1 MNGGMSTELWPAL
14 RVADWADTRDT
25 LHMWTQIVGKIRM
38 ASEPMINHWWQV
50 PLYVSARGLTTSSM
64 PYPRGAFDM
73 EFDFVEHRL
82 DLRAS
87 TGGQRSVPLASRPV
101 ADFYAETMAA
111 LGELG
116 VDVTIRTTPTEVVRA
131 IPFEK
136 GRTAPPHP
144 GGAPNCA
151 DWVMVE
157 GYSHELSSAGFWP
170 GFGEEGA
177 FYAYAYPEPPGF
189 REHPV
194 APAEAAWVDAA
205 QQFLLP
211 YEAVR
216 RASDPD
222 RYLLEFLQSTYEAAA
237 DNAQWDRDALEADLS
252 SRARS

>member
-64 PYPRGAFDM
+64 PYAQGAFDM

-111 LGELG
+111 LRELG
-116 VDVTIRTTPTEVVRA
+116 VDVAIRPIPSEVVHA
-131 IPFEK
+131 IPFAQD
-136 GRTAPPHP
+136 T
-144 GGAPNCA
+144 
-151 DWVMVE
+151 
-157 GYSHELSSAGFWP
+157 
-170 GFGEEGA
+170 
-177 FYAYAYPEPPGF
+177 
-189 REHPV
+189 EH
-194 APAEAAWVDAA
+194 ASYDAA
-205 QQFLLP
+205 
-211 YEAVR
+211 AVR
-216 RASDPD
+216 
-222 RYLLEFLQSTYEAAA
+222 
-237 DNAQWDRDALEADLS
+237 LS
-252 SRARS
+252 RS